1 MLSLR
6 ERLFLLIIA
15 GFLILGNLPR
25 FLPMPTA
32 FGNVNLSE
40 VLLYA
45 ISLLIFP
52 IRSFSIFRTS
62 LGVTL
67 ILGTVF
73 STCVGL
79 LKWGID
85 FTALVYSSRLLIQ
98 ITIAHLVAGI
108 LAEKLYSPQNLIV
121 RNYLLTYTA
130 MAAIAIAL
138 LILFPNSTDLWKT
151 LSSFG
156 VEFAGDPHINRL
168 VSLYFDPN
176 FYATI
181 IVLPTIIAL
190 HGALSEKKLS
200 YIASSALLIL
210 TLFLTVSRSGISLLF
225 LIAIGYAILQSPRLH
240 LIKLPQIILPA
251 VPLLIFSLSTATL
264 LSFEQ
269 VERLAMRLAQGLGD
283 GSSTARFESFSL
295 GLRLMEDEFLF
306 GYGYNFALSFIRESG
321 RNGIDSSLQLFFLT
335 YGALPATIILIIF
348 AIKFYIIDRNLR
360 QISNTPTLPSLT
372 SAHVL
377 WRIVASYFVMTLL
390 WAAHFNQVLFY
401 PFWLIPTLAFIFL
414 FERVSDNHVRQCQRT
429 DLF

>member
-108 LAEKLYSPQNLIV
+108 LAEKLYSPQNLIPESV
-121 RNYLLTYTA
+121 
-130 MAAIAIAL
+130 
-138 LILFPNSTDLWKT
+138 
-151 LSSFG
+151 LSS
-156 VEFAGDPHINRL
+156 ARTR
-168 VSLYFDPN
+168 S
-176 FYATI
+176 
-181 IVLPTIIAL
+181 
-190 HGALSEKKLS
+190 
-200 YIASSALLIL
+200 ASPSA
-210 TLFLTVSRSGISLLF
+210 
-225 LIAIGYAILQSPRLH
+225 
-240 LIKLPQIILPA
+240 
-251 VPLLIFSLSTATL
+251 
-264 LSFEQ
+264 
-269 VERLAMRLAQGLGD
+269 
-283 GSSTARFESFSL
+283 
-295 GLRLMEDEFLF
+295 
-306 GYGYNFALSFIRESG
+306 
-321 RNGIDSSLQLFFLT
+321 
-335 YGALPATIILIIF
+335 
-348 AIKFYIIDRNLR
+348 
-360 QISNTPTLPSLT
+360 
-372 SAHVL
+372 
-377 WRIVASYFVMTLL
+377 
-390 WAAHFNQVLFY
+390 
-401 PFWLIPTLAFIFL
+401 
-414 FERVSDNHVRQCQRT
+414 
-429 DLF
+429 